1 VAIIFLVTQALMLA
15 PQETRGSIMKRLFA
29 AVAISALT
37 LSTAAFAADT
47 GAQKPV
53 DQKAQVPAVTTPA
66 PATASPAKPMAN
78 DSKAAKPSV
87 TKKEK
92 SSLNVTSPATVQ
104 KAQAS
109 GGSAVTPS
117 KTMTDGAAA
126 PAKKAATVKKSDG
139 KASSETAQPSTTVKP
154 ATK

>member
-1 VAIIFLVTQALMLA
+1 
-15 PQETRGSIMKRLFA
+15 MKRLFA

-47 GAQKPV
+47 GAQKSV
-53 DQKAQVPAVTTPA
+53 DQKAPVPSTSAPAVTTPA

-78 DSKAAKPSV
+78 DTKAAKPSV

-126 PAKKAATVKKSDG
+126 PAKKAPVVKKSDG
-139 KASSETAQPSTTVKP
+139 KASSETAQPSATTKP
-154 ATK
+154 TTH